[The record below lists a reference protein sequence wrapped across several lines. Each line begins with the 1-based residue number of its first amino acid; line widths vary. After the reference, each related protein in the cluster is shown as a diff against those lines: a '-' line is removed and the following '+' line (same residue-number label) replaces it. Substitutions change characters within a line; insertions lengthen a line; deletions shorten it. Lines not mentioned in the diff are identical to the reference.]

1 MSEKDIIKYVSIGG
15 GILVLGLITYMFKS
29 KADNV
34 LGENTT
40 YGSAID
46 VMRNPDKYKST
57 KDSDS
62 SEEEEYDDV
71 PSGSIEESDEPD
83 DEFDSNEESSIY
95 KDAGDLLKFGG
106 SRKHNAK
113 KSKRKHNKSKDNA
126 KKSKRKHNNK
136 KSKCKNNNKHNKS
149 KCKNNTKHNKS
160 NKK

>member
-1 MSEKDIIKYVSIGG
+1 MSEKEMIKYGSIGG
-15 GILVLGLITYMFKS
+15 GVILVLGLMAYVFKS
-29 KADNV
+29 KADTV

-57 KDSDS
+57 KNSDSD
-62 SEEEEYDDV
+62 SEEEEYEDV
-71 PSGSIEESDEPD
+71 PSGSIEEPDEP

-106 SRKHNAK
+106 SRKRKAK
-113 KSKRKHNKSKDNA
+113 KSKRKHNKSKNNS
-126 KKSKRKHNNK
+126 KKSKRRHNRKTNSSK
-136 KSKCKNNNKHNKS
+136 KCN
-149 KCKNNTKHNKS
+149 S